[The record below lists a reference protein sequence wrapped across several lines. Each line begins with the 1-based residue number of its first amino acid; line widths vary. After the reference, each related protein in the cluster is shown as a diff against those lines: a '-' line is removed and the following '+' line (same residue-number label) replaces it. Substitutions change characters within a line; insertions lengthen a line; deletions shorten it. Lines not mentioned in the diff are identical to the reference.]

1 MINSTEPRAYS
12 LTARVL
18 HWSTAILV
26 LTVLPLGVVIGNEWG
41 GPLQDQL
48 YDLHRSIGATILLL
62 VVVRL
67 GYRLTHPPLP
77 LPDDIAPIQRFAA
90 QATHCALYALLIV
103 QPLVG
108 WIDRGVWVVRAAAD
122 LVRGSRILRPAFHG
136 ARVDCHCHRLPCGCA
151 YRRCAS
157 PSFRAQGPRPHA
169 HDHRLNSL
177 AGSEVCARGAG
188 RRKSAL
194 QAKAKRHMLMLG
206 RVRRP
211 RSNGQLL
218 PM

>member
-77 LPDDIAPIQRFAA
+77 LPDDIAPIQR
-90 QATHCALYALLIV
+90 
-103 QPLVG
+103 
-108 WIDRGVWVVRAAAD
+108 
-122 LVRGSRILRPAFHG
+122 SLRKPPI
-136 ARVDCHCHRLPCGCA
+136 ARSM
-151 YRRCAS
+151 RC
-157 PSFRAQGPRPHA
+157 
-169 HDHRLNSL
+169 
-177 AGSEVCARGAG
+177 
-188 RRKSAL
+188 
-194 QAKAKRHMLMLG
+194 
-206 RVRRP
+206 
-211 RSNGQLL
+211 
-218 PM
+218 

>member
-1 MINSTEPRAYS
+1 MHDHGTEVQVKGSALLTCSLKVPNSLRSSGLPRFAMINSTEPRAYS

-77 LPDDIAPIQRFAA
+77 LPDHIPPSQRFAA
-90 QATHCALYALLIV
+90 QATHCAL
-103 QPLVG
+103 
-108 WIDRGVWVVRAAAD
+108 
-122 LVRGSRILRPAFHG
+122 
-136 ARVDCHCHRLPCGCA
+136 
-151 YRRCAS
+151 
-157 PSFRAQGPRPHA
+157 
-169 HDHRLNSL
+169 
-177 AGSEVCARGAG
+177 
-188 RRKSAL
+188 
-194 QAKAKRHMLMLG
+194 
-206 RVRRP
+206 
-211 RSNGQLL
+211 
-218 PM
+218 